1 MKGKKIL
8 SMLVVSALI
17 LSALIVTN
25 VVADR
30 YVETGTDGA
39 KWILSNDGN
48 GSLARG
54 LSCGEI
60 IT

>member
-8 SMLVVSALI
+8 SMLVVCALI

-30 YVETGTDGA
+30 YVDEDAQGA
-39 KWILSNDGN
+39 NWILSNDG
-48 GSLARG
+48 L
-54 LSCGEI
+54 
-60 IT
+60 